1 MLKLFRNF
9 KQNLVSKFIPLFIL
23 TKNSKYKNQKKIM
36 FGKKNFYSK

>member
-23 TKNSKYKNQKKIM
+23 TKEQQVQKQKKD
-36 FGKKNFYSK
+36 NVW